1 MTLSRSLSCRPT
13 VSERGI
19 TLTFASG
26 AQVDLL
32 DKEAHWVRDEVVN
45 GEYTSPT
52 REACRS
58 SAEMRYGSATH
69 LEQIELTEL
78 AESIAGCEECL
89 KTRSRWVH
97 LL

>member
-1 MTLSRSLSCRPT
+1 
-13 VSERGI
+13 
-19 TLTFASG
+19 
-26 AQVDLL
+26 
-32 DKEAHWVRDEVVN
+32 
-45 GEYTSPT
+45 
-52 REACRS
+52 
-58 SAEMRYGSATH
+58 MRYGSATH